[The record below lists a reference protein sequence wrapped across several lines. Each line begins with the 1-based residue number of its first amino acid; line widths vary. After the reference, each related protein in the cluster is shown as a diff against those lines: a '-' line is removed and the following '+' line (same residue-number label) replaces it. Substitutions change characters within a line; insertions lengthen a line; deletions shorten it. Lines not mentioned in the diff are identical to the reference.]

1 MNLVLVESPTKART
15 LARFLGDGFNV
26 QATYGHV
33 RDLPERRVGVKI
45 VPESK
50 RAGEQEYR
58 FEPEYVVTKKQ
69 AERIKEI
76 KTLSDAAAVA
86 YLATDP
92 DREGEAIAWHV
103 AELLQSK
110 RAGELESR
118 SKFKRIVFHEITKP
132 AIMEALAHPREIDM
146 QLVSAQQARRILDRL
161 VGYKLSPVLWK
172 KVRRGLSAGRV
183 QSVALRLIVE
193 REREIE
199 KFTPVEY
206 WDIQVVLK
214 KLIVDP
220 SISSGLR
227 SGQLT
232 VKLVVNGGK
241 MEIHNGEAAKK
252 AEEALRG
259 AKYEVAGV
267 ERKEFSRTPPAPF
280 TTSTLQQTA
289 ANRLGWSAKKTMQV
303 AQGLYEEGLITYHR
317 TDSTNI
323 ADVATAAA
331 RDYIRTQYGQD
342 YALGEPRVY
351 KIKSKVA
358 QEAHEAIRPTDVGQF
373 SNSDFQFSNK
383 DQGRLYELIWK
394 RFVACQMAEARGES
408 VKITVNSLSLS
419 GDKYGLEAKGE
430 TIAFDGWYKVSGKD
444 LEESLLPEMN
454 EGEKLEIVDLTAE
467 QKFTQPPARYND
479 ASLIK
484 TLEEMEIGR
493 PSTYAPIITTIQDRQ
508 YVERLEKRFKPTSL
522 GLAVND
528 FLVANF
534 PEELEYGFT
543 ARMEDGL
550 DDIANGEKEW
560 MPYIS
565 EFWGPF
571 SAHLEKVEDT
581 AARVKVEVE
590 TTGEKCPKCSEGE
603 VVIRLGKFGKFLACS
618 RYPECDYKANFL
630 NKIGM
635 KCPKCTNGE
644 VIMRRTRNGKSFY
657 GCSSYPQ
664 CDFASWTKPQTPTQV
679 EGATTPQTT

>member
-1 MNLVLVESPTKART
+1 M
-15 LARFLGDGFNV
+15 
-26 QATYGHV
+26 
-33 RDLPERRVGVKI
+33 
-45 VPESK
+45 
-50 RAGEQEYR
+50 
-58 FEPEYVVTKKQ
+58 
-69 AERIKEI
+69 
-76 KTLSDAAAVA
+76 
-86 YLATDP
+86 
-92 DREGEAIAWHV
+92 
-103 AELLQSK
+103 
-110 RAGELESR
+110 
-118 SKFKRIVFHEITKP
+118 
-132 AIMEALAHPREIDM
+132 
-146 QLVSAQQARRILDRL
+146 
-161 VGYKLSPVLWK
+161 
-172 KVRRGLSAGRV
+172 
-183 QSVALRLIVE
+183 
-193 REREIE
+193 
-199 KFTPVEY
+199 
-206 WDIQVVLK
+206 
-214 KLIVDP
+214 
-220 SISSGLR
+220 
-227 SGQLT
+227 
-232 VKLVVNGGK
+232 
-241 MEIHNGEAAKK
+241 
-252 AEEALRG
+252 
-259 AKYEVAGV
+259 
-267 ERKEFSRTPPAPF
+267 
-280 TTSTLQQTA
+280 
-289 ANRLGWSAKKTMQV
+289 
-303 AQGLYEEGLITYHR
+303 
-317 TDSTNI
+317 
-323 ADVATAAA
+323 
-331 RDYIRTQYGQD
+331 
-342 YALGEPRVY
+342 
-351 KIKSKVA
+351 
-358 QEAHEAIRPTDVGQF
+358 
-373 SNSDFQFSNK
+373 
-383 DQGRLYELIWK
+383 IWK